1 MFLGNEQKVYILD
14 KVEGNPSQING
25 HPAWGVEW
33 DIASATATLMDV
45 PTNSFCAAGMHFPN
59 GSWATFGG
67 NAAVGPGGNVGSM
80 PNPGGLDALYDAT
93 YQDWDGRRAIRI
105 LNPCAS
111 GSAGTAQCQWF
122 DNTTFVG
129 MQKARCYIKLQS
141 GVPGQFATP
150 ADPFQAAEMVDHIRS
165 PWSNIPLSSPALLNL
180 YTLCVVIITASLA
193 IWGPQILSA
202 VIERAKEATSS
213 KQADESSDSKTDE
226 EKDKEEKKSEE
237 PTKNWKRKNQV
248 WDYGWEDVD
257 RPKNTDDD
265 DANMLFF
272 AINRSWGRN
281 SNIRDDHLW
290 VQINSRPLAELLRFE
305 FKHVEGLLEDKPGV
319 DARELYTGRE
329 RLAELAAKAPP
340 EEENKTE
347 DTTDKDN
354 KTDETKK
361 EEGTEP
367 TKDSETKD
375 ESEKKDTKD
384 EKKGDDRPRRDV
396 LSDEQ
401 TPAAPDLSKAEYDQ
415 ALRELKIVYD
425 FLVAEFQ
432 KVEARLEKLGADGMI
447 SWRLLWTFFKHGQ
460 RIETIHA
467 SSGEKVSF
475 ILENW
480 DYVTDDDNKMV
491 FEVRGRWLEWTG
503 YRFAEQRIT
512 RQVSEFSGLKKAA
525 QLPVRHLSD
534 ESLKALITRGRI
546 YNKYAGV
553 HHLNYNSNIIQM
565 TPMGPSK
572 TRAEGR
578 LMVDT
583 ASFRRINPNSDRWEY
598 DDPRYFSAEKAQ
610 NDGASPGSWRTTLDD
625 DDEDIALLP
634 PTLHGWSFVAKKW
647 GEILVEKLTPVPF
660 QPHIFNHLVLRDD
673 YKNLIRS
680 LVDAHAGKGDAA
692 LLTDVV
698 TGKGGGLVIVL
709 HGKPGTGKTLT
720 AEAVSEHLERPLY
733 TVSSGELGV
742 GASELET
749 KLRDTLDVATLW
761 KAVLLIDEADVFLE
775 ARSSHEL
782 QRNALVS
789 VFLRVLEY
797 HSGVLILTT
806 NRIRSFDDAFLSRFS
821 VALRYPDLDR
831 DSRKVLWSKFLVL
844 AGASV
849 EGNKSTSSPKTI
861 TLSITEG
868 ADAEGLATPR
878 HFSLTDVNKL
888 SLKNLNGRVIKQT
901 VRTAQALAVSAGEQ
915 LSMAHVETVLRISD
929 QFAEDWKELEFGDNP
944 GTESGQKNMYA

>member
-1 MFLGNEQKVYILD
+1 MAGRI
-14 KVEGNPSQING
+14 
-25 HPAWGVEW
+25 HP
-33 DIASATATLMDV
+33 
-45 PTNSFCAAGMHFPN
+45 
-59 GSWATFGG
+59 
-67 NAAVGPGGNVGSM
+67 
-80 PNPGGLDALYDAT
+80 
-93 YQDWDGRRAIRI
+93 
-105 LNPCAS
+105 
-111 GSAGTAQCQWF
+111 
-122 DNTTFVG
+122 
-129 MQKARCYIKLQS
+129 
-141 GVPGQFATP
+141 
-150 ADPFQAAEMVDHIRS
+150 
-165 PWSNIPLSSPALLNL
+165 PWTNIPLSSPALLNL

-193 IWGPQILSA
+193 IWGPHILSSI
-202 VIERAKEATSS
+202 IERAKEAVSS
-213 KQADESSDSKTDE
+213 SQESEKSDSKDDE
-226 EKDKEEKKSEE
+226 EKDNEEKKSDE
-237 PTKNWKRKNQV
+237 PEKKWKRKNQV
-248 WDYGWEDVD
+248 WEYGWEDVD
-257 RPKNTDDD
+257 RPKNTDED

-272 AINRSWGRN
+272 AINRSWGRS

-290 VQINSRPLAELLRFE
+290 IQINSLPLAELLRFE
-305 FKHVEGLLEDKPGV
+305 FKHVEGLLEDKPGI

-329 RLAELAAKAPP
+329 RLAELVAQAPP
-340 EEENKTE
+340 EEESKTE
-347 DTTDKDN
+347 DAADKDK
-354 KTDETKK
+354 KTDEIKK
-361 EEGTEP
+361 EEGTESDAKESKG
-367 TKDSETKD
+367 TD
-375 ESEKKDTKD
+375 ESDKKDTEKD
-384 EKKGDDRPRRDV
+384 EKKERRT
-396 LSDEQ
+396 
-401 TPAAPDLSKAEYDQ
+401 TPNMPDLSKAEYDQ
-415 ALRELKIVYD
+415 ALRELKVLHR
-425 FLVAEFQ
+425 FMVTEFE
-432 KVEARLEKLGADGMI
+432 KVDARLEKLKADGMI

-467 SSGEKVSF
+467 SSAEKVCF
-475 ILENW
+475 VLENW
-480 DYVTDDDNKMV
+480 DYVTDDEGKMV

-512 RQVSEFSGLKKAA
+512 RQVPEFSGLKKAA

-610 NDGASPGSWRTTLDD
+610 NDGASQASWRTTLDE

-647 GEILVEKLTPVPF
+647 GEILVEHLSPVPF
-660 QPHIFNHLVLRDD
+660 QPHIFNHLVLRED

-733 TVSSGELGV
+733 IVSSGELGV

-831 DSRKVLWSKFLVL
+831 DSRKVLWSKFLLL

-849 EGNKSTSSPKTI
+849 EGNKSTSSLKAI
-861 TLSITEG
+861 TSSATEG
-868 ADAEGLATPR
+868 MDTEGIVTPR
-878 HFSLTDVNKL
+878 HFSLTDINKL

-915 LSMAHVETVLRISD
+915 LSMSHVETVLKISD
-929 QFAEDWKELEFGDNP
+929 QFAEDWKELEFGENP
-944 GTESGQKNMYA
+944 GNESGQKNMYA

>member
-1 MFLGNEQKVYILD
+1 MADQMQ
-14 KVEGNPSQING
+14 P
-25 HPAWGVEW
+25 PW
-33 DIASATATLMDV
+33 
-45 PTNSFCAAGMHFPN
+45 TN
-59 GSWATFGG
+59 
-67 NAAVGPGGNVGSM
+67 V
-80 PNPGGLDALYDAT
+80 
-93 YQDWDGRRAIRI
+93 
-105 LNPCAS
+105 
-111 GSAGTAQCQWF
+111 
-122 DNTTFVG
+122 
-129 MQKARCYIKLQS
+129 
-141 GVPGQFATP
+141 
-150 ADPFQAAEMVDHIRS
+150 
-165 PWSNIPLSSPALLNL
+165 PLSSPALLNL
-180 YTLCVVIITASLA
+180 YTLCVVVITASLA
-193 IWGPQILSA
+193 IWGPHILSS
-202 VIERAKEATSS
+202 VIERAKEAVSS
-213 KQADESSDSKTDE
+213 NQESENSESKTDE
-226 EKDKEEKKSEE
+226 EKEKEEKKSDE
-237 PTKNWKRKNQV
+237 PEKRWKRKNQV
-248 WDYGWEDVD
+248 WEYGWEDVD
-257 RPKNTDDD
+257 RPKNTDED

-281 SNIRDDHLW
+281 SSVRDDHLW
-290 VQINSRPLAELLRFE
+290 IQVNSPPLAELLRFE
-305 FKHVEGLLEDKPGV
+305 FKHVEGLLEDKPGI

-329 RLAELAAKAPP
+329 RLAELVAQAPP

-347 DTTDKDN
+347 DATDKDE
-354 KTDETKK
+354 KTDEIKK
-361 EEGTEP
+361 EEGTESDAKES
-367 TKDSETKD
+367 KDTD
-375 ESEKKDTKD
+375 ESDKKDAEKDDTK
-384 EKKGDDRPRRDV
+384 EEDRPRRDV
-396 LSDEQ
+396 FSDEQ
-401 TPAAPDLSKAEYDQ
+401 TPNMPDLSKSEYDQ
-415 ALRELKIVYD
+415 ALRELKVLHN
-425 FLVAEFQ
+425 FMVSEFE
-432 KVEARLEKLGADGMI
+432 KVDARLEKLRADGMI

-467 SSGEKVSF
+467 SSAEKVCF
-475 ILENW
+475 VMENW
-480 DYVTDDDNKMV
+480 DYVTDDQDKMV

-512 RQVSEFSGLKKAA
+512 RQVPEFSGLKKAA

-553 HHLNYNSNIIQM
+553 HHLNYSSNIIQM
-565 TPMGPSK
+565 TPMGPAK

-610 NDGASPGSWRTTLDD
+610 NDGASQASWRTTLDED
-625 DDEDIALLP
+625 DDDIALLP

-647 GEILVEKLTPVPF
+647 GEILVEHLSPVPF
-660 QPHIFNHLVLRDD
+660 QPHIFNHLVLRED
-673 YKNLIRS
+673 YKSLIRS
-680 LVDAHAGKGDAA
+680 LVDAHAGRGDAA

-733 TVSSGELGV
+733 VVSSGELGV

-831 DSRKVLWSKFLVL
+831 DSRKVLWSKFLLL

-849 EGNKSTSSPKTI
+849 EGNKSTSSLKAI
-861 TLSITEG
+861 TSSATEG
-868 ADAEGLATPR
+868 MDTEGIATPR
-878 HFSLTDVNKL
+878 HFSLIDINKL

-915 LSMAHVETVLRISD
+915 LSMSHVETVLKISD
-929 QFAEDWKELEFGDNP
+929 QFAEDWKELEFGENP
-944 GTESGQKNMYA
+944 GNESGQKNMYA

>member
-1 MFLGNEQKVYILD
+1 
-14 KVEGNPSQING
+14 
-25 HPAWGVEW
+25 
-33 DIASATATLMDV
+33 
-45 PTNSFCAAGMHFPN
+45 
-59 GSWATFGG
+59 
-67 NAAVGPGGNVGSM
+67 
-80 PNPGGLDALYDAT
+80 
-93 YQDWDGRRAIRI
+93 
-105 LNPCAS
+105 
-111 GSAGTAQCQWF
+111 
-122 DNTTFVG
+122 
-129 MQKARCYIKLQS
+129 
-141 GVPGQFATP
+141 
-150 ADPFQAAEMVDHIRS
+150 
-165 PWSNIPLSSPALLNL
+165 
-180 YTLCVVIITASLA
+180 
-193 IWGPQILSA
+193 
-202 VIERAKEATSS
+202 
-213 KQADESSDSKTDE
+213 
-226 EKDKEEKKSEE
+226 
-237 PTKNWKRKNQV
+237 
-248 WDYGWEDVD
+248 
-257 RPKNTDDD
+257 
-265 DANMLFF
+265 MLFF

-281 SNIRDDHLW
+281 NSVRDDHLW
-290 VQINSRPLAELLRFE
+290 IQINSPPLAELLRFE
-305 FKHVEGLLEDKPGV
+305 FKHVEGLLEDKPGI

-329 RLAELAAKAPP
+329 RLAELVAQAPP
-340 EEENKTE
+340 EEEKKPE
-347 DTTDKDN
+347 DTTNKDE
-354 KTDETKK
+354 TTSSTKK
-361 EEGTEP
+361 EEGIEST
-367 TKDSETKD
+367 TK
-375 ESEKKDTKD
+375 ESESKDQLDKKDGEKDKTK
-384 EKKGDDRPRRDV
+384 EDDRPMRDV
-396 LSDEQ
+396 FSDEQ
-401 TPAAPDLSKAEYDQ
+401 TPNLPDLSKAEYDQ
-415 ALRELKIVYD
+415 ALRELKILHD
-425 FLVAEFQ
+425 FMITEFQ
-432 KVEARLEKLGADGMI
+432 KVEARLEKLRADGMI

-467 SSGEKVSF
+467 SSGEKVCF
-475 ILENW
+475 VMENW
-480 DYVTDDDNKMV
+480 DYITDDEGKMV

-512 RQVSEFSGLKKAA
+512 RQVPEFSGLKKAA

-534 ESLKALITRGRI
+534 ESLRALITRGRI
-546 YNKYAGV
+546 YKKYAGV

-565 TPMGPSK
+565 TPMGPAK

-610 NDGASPGSWRTTLDD
+610 NDGASSASWRTSLDD

-634 PTLHGWSFVAKKW
+634 PTLHGWSFIAKKW
-647 GEILVEKLTPVPF
+647 GEILVEHLSPVPF

-673 YKNLIRS
+673 YKSLIRS

-742 GASELET
+742 AASELET

-849 EGNKSTSSPKTI
+849 ESNKPTSSPKAI
-861 TLSITEG
+861 ASSALEG
-868 ADAEGLATPR
+868 TDAEGIITPH
-878 HFSLTDVNKL
+878 HFSLTDINKL

-915 LSMAHVETVLRISD
+915 ISMSHVETVLRISD

>member
-1 MFLGNEQKVYILD
+1 MAD
-14 KVEGNPSQING
+14 QIR
-25 HPAWGVEW
+25 P
-33 DIASATATLMDV
+33 
-45 PTNSFCAAGMHFPN
+45 
-59 GSWATFGG
+59 
-67 NAAVGPGGNVGSM
+67 
-80 PNPGGLDALYDAT
+80 
-93 YQDWDGRRAIRI
+93 
-105 LNPCAS
+105 
-111 GSAGTAQCQWF
+111 
-122 DNTTFVG
+122 
-129 MQKARCYIKLQS
+129 
-141 GVPGQFATP
+141 
-150 ADPFQAAEMVDHIRS
+150 

-193 IWGPQILSA
+193 IWGPQILSS
-202 VIERAKEATSS
+202 VVERAKDAVSS
-213 KQADESSDSKTDE
+213 KESEESADSKTDE
-226 EKDKEEKKSEE
+226 EKDKEEKKTDE
-237 PTKNWKRKNQV
+237 PEKKWKRKTQI

-257 RPKNTDDD
+257 RPKNTEDDD
-265 DANMLFF
+265 DAKMLFY

-281 SNIRDDHLW
+281 SSVRDDHLW
-290 VQINSRPLAELLRFE
+290 IQINSPQLAEFLRFE
-305 FKHVEGLLEDKPGV
+305 FKHVEGLLEDKPGI

-329 RLAELAAKAPP
+329 RLAELAAQAPP
-340 EEENKTE
+340 EEESKSE
-347 DTTDKDN
+347 DTANKDQETDDSKDQKEGNTESTPKDSDN
-354 KTDETKK
+354 KGESDK
-361 EEGTEP
+361 
-367 TKDSETKD
+367 KDSEKNETK
-375 ESEKKDTKD
+375 E
-384 EKKGDDRPRRDV
+384 DDRPLRDV

-401 TPAAPDLSKAEYDQ
+401 TPNVPDLTKAEYDQ
-415 ALRELKIVYD
+415 ALRELKILYD
-425 FLVAEFQ
+425 FLITEFQ
-432 KVEARLEKLGADGMI
+432 KVETRLEKLRQDGMI
-447 SWRLLWTFFKHGQ
+447 SWRLLWTLFKHGQ

-467 SSGEKVSF
+467 SSGEKICF
-475 ILENW
+475 IMDNW
-480 DYVTDDDNKMV
+480 DYISGDDDKMV

-503 YRFAEQRIT
+503 YRFAEQRIN
-512 RQVSEFSGLKKAA
+512 RQVAEFSGLKKAA
-525 QLPVRHLSD
+525 QLSVRKLSN
-534 ESLKALITRGRI
+534 ETLKALMTRGRI
-546 YNKYAGV
+546 YNKYSGV
-553 HHLNYNSNIIQM
+553 HHLNYSSNIIQM

-598 DDPRYFSAEKAQ
+598 DDPRYFSAERAQ
-610 NDGASPGSWRTTLDD
+610 NDGASSASWRTTLDD

-634 PTLHGWSFVAKKW
+634 PTLHGC
-647 GEILVEKLTPVPF
+647 PVPF

-673 YKNLIRS
+673 YKSLIRS

-742 GASELET
+742 DASELEM

-775 ARSSHEL
+775 ARSNHEL

-831 DSRKVLWSKFLVL
+831 ESRTVLWSKFLML

-849 EGNKSTSSPKTI
+849 EENKSASSLKTVTSNA
-861 TLSITEG
+861 TEG
-868 ADAEGLATPR
+868 MDTEGITTPC
-878 HFSLTDVNKL
+878 HFSLTDINKL
-888 SLKNLNGRVIKQT
+888 SLKELNGRVIKQT

-915 LSMAHVETVLRISD
+915 LSMSHVKTVLKISD

>member
-1 MFLGNEQKVYILD
+1 MAD
-14 KVEGNPSQING
+14 
-25 HPAWGVEW
+25 HTRTAW
-33 DIASATATLMDV
+33 S
-45 PTNSFCAAGMHFPN
+45 S
-59 GSWATFGG
+59 
-67 NAAVGPGGNVGSM
+67 
-80 PNPGGLDALYDAT
+80 
-93 YQDWDGRRAIRI
+93 
-105 LNPCAS
+105 
-111 GSAGTAQCQWF
+111 
-122 DNTTFVG
+122 
-129 MQKARCYIKLQS
+129 
-141 GVPGQFATP
+141 
-150 ADPFQAAEMVDHIRS
+150 
-165 PWSNIPLSSPALLNL
+165 IPLSSPVLLNL
-180 YTLCVVIITASLA
+180 YTLCVVVITASLA
-193 IWGPQILSA
+193 IWAPQILSS
-202 VIERAKEATSS
+202 VIERAKEAVSS
-213 KQADESSDSKTDE
+213 KQTDESGDSKTDE
-226 EKDKEEKKSEE
+226 DKDKEEKSDE
-237 PTKNWKRKNQV
+237 PTKKWKRKNQI

-265 DANMLFF
+265 DVDMLFF

-281 SNIRDDHLW
+281 SSIRDDHLW
-290 VQINSRPLAELLRFE
+290 IQINSPPLAELLRFE
-305 FKHVEGLLEDKPGV
+305 FKHVEGLLEDKPGI
-319 DARELYTGRE
+319 DARELFTGRE
-329 RLAELAAKAPP
+329 RLAELVAQAPP
-340 EEENKTE
+340 EEEKKTE
-347 DTTDKDN
+347 DSADKDK
-354 KTDETKK
+354 KTDENKNQK
-361 EEGTEP
+361 EEV
-367 TKDSETKD
+367 TKSTQESGGKD
-375 ESEKKDTKD
+375 ESDKDAKKDTEKD
-384 EKKGDDRPRRDV
+384 KAKEEDDRPTRDV
-396 LSDEQ
+396 FSDEQ
-401 TPAAPDLSKAEYDQ
+401 TPAVPDLSKVEYDQ
-415 ALRELKIVYD
+415 ALRELKILYD
-425 FLVAEFQ
+425 FMITEFQ
-432 KVEARLEKLGADGMI
+432 KVEARLEKLKADGMI

-467 SSGEKVSF
+467 SSAEKVCF
-475 ILENW
+475 IMDNW
-480 DYVTDDDNKMV
+480 DYVTDDEDKMV

-512 RQVSEFSGLKKAA
+512 RQVAEFSGLKKAA
-525 QLPVRHLSD
+525 HLPVRHLSD
-534 ESLKALITRGRI
+534 ESLKALTTRGRI

-553 HHLNYNSNIIQM
+553 HHLNYSSNIIQM

-598 DDPRYFSAEKAQ
+598 DDPRYFSAEKTQ
-610 NDGASPGSWRTTLDD
+610 NDGTSPATWRTTLDD
-625 DDEDIALLP
+625 NDEDIALLP

-647 GEILVEKLTPVPF
+647 GEILVEHLSPVPF
-660 QPHIFNHLVLRDD
+660 QSHIFDHLVLRDD

-680 LVDAHAGKGDAA
+680 LVDAHAGRGEAA

-742 GASELET
+742 GASELEP

-831 DSRKVLWSKFLVL
+831 DSRKVLWSKFLLL
-844 AGASV
+844 AGATV
-849 EGNKSTSSPKTI
+849 EGNKPTSSPKAI
-861 TLSITEG
+861 ASSVTEG
-868 ADAEGLATPR
+868 LDTEGIITPR
-878 HFSLTDVNKL
+878 HFSLTDINKL

-901 VRTAQALAVSAGEQ
+901 VRTAQALAVSAGEL
-915 LSMAHVETVLRISD
+915 LSMSHVETVIRISD

>member
-1 MFLGNEQKVYILD
+1 MADHARPPWY
-14 KVEGNPSQING
+14 
-25 HPAWGVEW
+25 
-33 DIASATATLMDV
+33 
-45 PTNSFCAAGMHFPN
+45 
-59 GSWATFGG
+59 
-67 NAAVGPGGNVGSM
+67 
-80 PNPGGLDALYDAT
+80 
-93 YQDWDGRRAIRI
+93 
-105 LNPCAS
+105 
-111 GSAGTAQCQWF
+111 
-122 DNTTFVG
+122 NT
-129 MQKARCYIKLQS
+129 
-141 GVPGQFATP
+141 
-150 ADPFQAAEMVDHIRS
+150 
-165 PWSNIPLSSPALLNL
+165 PLSSPVVLNL
-180 YTLCVVIITASLA
+180 YTLCVVIITATLA
-193 IWGPQILSA
+193 IWGPHILSA
-202 VIERAKEATSS
+202 VIERAKEAVSS
-213 KQADESSDSKTDE
+213 KTEDENTDSTTNE
-226 EKDKEEKKSEE
+226 EKDKEEKKSDE
-237 PTKNWKRKNQV
+237 PAKKWKRKNQV
-248 WDYGWEDVD
+248 WFIVRDYGWEDVD
-257 RPKNTDDD
+257 RPKNTDED

-281 SNIRDDHLW
+281 SDTRDDHLW
-290 VQINSRPLAELLRFE
+290 IQINSPPLAELLRFE
-305 FKHVEGLLEDKPGV
+305 FKHVEGLLEDKPGI

-329 RLAELAAKAPP
+329 RLAELAAQAPP
-340 EEENKTE
+340 EEESKEETPE
-347 DTTDKDN
+347 KDDKSEEKKD
-354 KTDETKK
+354 KK
-361 EEGTEP
+361 EEATQSA
-367 TKDSETKD
+367 TKDTEGEDQAS
-375 ESEKKDTKD
+375 KDTDNDKV
-384 EKKGDDRPRRDV
+384 KKEDDRPLRDV
-396 LSDEQ
+396 FSDDQ
-401 TPAAPDLSKAEYDQ
+401 SPNVPDLSKAEYDQ
-415 ALRELKIVYD
+415 ALRELNVLYEFMLTEFKKID
-425 FLVAEFQ
+425 T
-432 KVEARLEKLGADGMI
+432 RLEKLKVDGMI

-467 SSGEKVSF
+467 SSGEKVCF
-475 ILENW
+475 VMENW
-480 DYVTDDDNKMV
+480 AYTTDDESKMV

-503 YRFAEQRIT
+503 FRFAEQRII
-512 RQVSEFSGLKKAA
+512 RQVAEFTGLKKAA

-534 ESLKALITRGRI
+534 EMLKTLISMSYPYFVEYLLLTKTTPARGRI

-565 TPMGPSK
+565 TPMGPNK

-610 NDGASPGSWRTTLDD
+610 NDGAASASWRTTLED

-647 GEILVEKLTPVPF
+647 GEILVEHLSPVPF

-733 TVSSGELGV
+733 SVSSGELGV
-742 GASELET
+742 AASELET

-761 KAVLLIDEADVFLE
+761 KAVLLIDEVRADVFLE
-775 ARSSHEL
+775 ARSNHEL

-831 DSRKVLWSKFLVL
+831 ESRKVLWSKFLLL

-849 EGNKSTSSPKTI
+849 EGNKSTSSLKAIAP
-861 TLSITEG
+861 SVTEG
-868 ADAEGLATPR
+868 MDTEGISTPR
-878 HFSLTDVNKL
+878 HFSLTDINKL
-888 SLKNLNGRVIKQT
+888 SLKNLNGRVIKQS

-915 LSMAHVETVLRISD
+915 LSMSHVETVLRVSD
-929 QFAEDWKELEFGDNP
+929 QFAEDWKELEFGDTP
-944 GTESGQKNMYA
+944 GNESGQKNMYA

>member
-1 MFLGNEQKVYILD
+1 M
-14 KVEGNPSQING
+14 
-25 HPAWGVEW
+25 
-33 DIASATATLMDV
+33 
-45 PTNSFCAAGMHFPN
+45 
-59 GSWATFGG
+59 
-67 NAAVGPGGNVGSM
+67 
-80 PNPGGLDALYDAT
+80 
-93 YQDWDGRRAIRI
+93 
-105 LNPCAS
+105 
-111 GSAGTAQCQWF
+111 
-122 DNTTFVG
+122 
-129 MQKARCYIKLQS
+129 
-141 GVPGQFATP
+141 
-150 ADPFQAAEMVDHIRS
+150 ADHVRP
-165 PWSNIPLSSPALLNL
+165 PWSNIPLSSPVVLNL
-180 YTLCVVIITASLA
+180 YTLCVVIITASFA

-202 VIERAKEATSS
+202 VIERAKEAVASKKEDENTDSTS
-213 KQADESSDSKTDE
+213 DED
-226 EKDKEEKKSEE
+226 KDKEENKTDE
-237 PTKNWKRKNQV
+237 PTKKWKRKNQI

-257 RPKNTDDD
+257 RPKNTDED

-272 AINRSWGRN
+272 AINRSWGR
-281 SNIRDDHLW
+281 SSDIRDDHLW
-290 VQINSRPLAELLRFE
+290 VEINSPPLVELLRFE
-305 FKHVEGLLEDKPGV
+305 FKHVEGLLEDKPGI

-329 RLAELAAKAPP
+329 RLAELAAQAPP
-340 EEENKTE
+340 EEEG
-347 DTTDKDN
+347 
-354 KTDETKK
+354 K
-361 EEGTEP
+361 EETPE
-367 TKDSETKD
+367 KD
-375 ESEKKDTKD
+375 EKSEKPDEKKDEKEESTDESSKDD
-384 EKKGDDRPRRDV
+384 EKDKVKEEDRPLRDV
-396 LSDEQ
+396 FSDEQ
-401 TPAAPDLSKAEYDQ
+401 NPDVPDLSKAEYDQ
-415 ALRELKIVYD
+415 ALRELKLLY
-425 FLVAEFQ
+425 EFMVTEFK
-432 KVEARLEKLGADGMI
+432 KVETRLEKLKADGMI
-447 SWRLLWTFFKHGQ
+447 SWRLLWTFFRHGQ

-467 SSGEKVSF
+467 ASAEKVCF
-475 ILENW
+475 IMENW
-480 DYVTDDDNKMV
+480 SYTTDDENKMV

-503 YRFAEQRIT
+503 FRFAEQRIT
-512 RQVSEFSGLKKAA
+512 RQVAEFTGLKKAA

-534 ESLKALITRGRI
+534 ETLKALLTRGRI

-610 NDGASPGSWRTTLDD
+610 NDGAASASWRTTLDD

-647 GEILVEKLTPVPF
+647 GEILVEHLSPVPF

-673 YKNLIRS
+673 YKDLIRS
-680 LVDAHAGKGDAA
+680 LVDAHAGRGDAA

-733 TVSSGELGV
+733 SVSSGELGIA
-742 GASELET
+742 ASELEA

-775 ARSSHEL
+775 ARSNHEL

-831 DSRKVLWSKFLVL
+831 ESRKVLWSKFLLL

-849 EGNKSTSSPKTI
+849 EGNKSTSSLKAI
-861 TLSITEG
+861 TPSITDGMDTEG
-868 ADAEGLATPR
+868 MSTPR
-878 HFSLTDVNKL
+878 HFSLMDINKL
-888 SLKNLNGRVIKQT
+888 SLKPLNGRVIKQT

-915 LSMAHVETVLRISD
+915 LSMSHVETVLRISD

-944 GTESGQKNMYA
+944 GNESGQKNMYA

>member
-1 MFLGNEQKVYILD
+1 M
-14 KVEGNPSQING
+14 
-25 HPAWGVEW
+25 
-33 DIASATATLMDV
+33 
-45 PTNSFCAAGMHFPN
+45 
-59 GSWATFGG
+59 
-67 NAAVGPGGNVGSM
+67 
-80 PNPGGLDALYDAT
+80 
-93 YQDWDGRRAIRI
+93 
-105 LNPCAS
+105 
-111 GSAGTAQCQWF
+111 
-122 DNTTFVG
+122 
-129 MQKARCYIKLQS
+129 
-141 GVPGQFATP
+141 
-150 ADPFQAAEMVDHIRS
+150 ADHVRL
-165 PWSNIPLSSPALLNL
+165 PWSSIPLSSPALLNL
-180 YTLCVVIITASLA
+180 YTLCIVIITASLA
-193 IWGPQILSA
+193 IWGPQILSS
-202 VIERAKEATSS
+202 VVERAKEVVSS
-213 KQADESSDSKTDE
+213 NQSDESNDSKTDE
-226 EKDKEEKKSEE
+226 DKDKDEKKSDE
-237 PTKNWKRKNQV
+237 PTKKWKRKTQI

-265 DANMLFF
+265 DKDMLFF

-290 VQINSRPLAELLRFE
+290 IQINSPPLAELLRFE
-305 FKHVEGLLEDKPGV
+305 FKHVEGLLEDKPGI
-319 DARELYTGRE
+319 DARELYTGRD
-329 RLAELAAKAPP
+329 RLAELAAQAPP

-347 DTTDKDN
+347 EAANKDE
-354 KTDETKK
+354 KTDETKEEASTESTTK
-361 EEGTEP
+361 E
-367 TKDSETKD
+367 SENKD
-375 ESEKKDTKD
+375 ESDKKETKDTKD
-384 EKKGDDRPRRDV
+384 TKETKEEDDRPMRDV
-396 LSDEQ
+396 FSDEQ
-401 TPAAPDLSKAEYDQ
+401 TPNVPDLSKAEYDQ
-415 ALRELKIVYD
+415 ALRELKLLHD
-425 FLVAEFQ
+425 FMISEFQ
-432 KVEARLEKLGADGMI
+432 KVEARLEKLRADDMI

-467 SSGEKVSF
+467 SSREKVCF
-475 ILENW
+475 IMDNW

-503 YRFAEQRIT
+503 FRFAEQRIT

-565 TPMGPSK
+565 TPMGPAK

-610 NDGASPGSWRTTLDD
+610 NDGASSASWRTTLDD

-634 PTLHGWSFVAKKW
+634 PTLHGWSFIAKKW
-647 GEILVEKLTPVPF
+647 GEILVEHLSPVPF

-673 YKNLIRS
+673 YKSLIRS
-680 LVDAHAGKGDAA
+680 LVDAHAGKGEAA

-742 GASELET
+742 AAADLET

-821 VALRYPDLDR
+821 IALRYPDLDR

-849 EGNKSTSSPKTI
+849 ETNKSTSSPKAI
-861 TLSITEG
+861 TLSVMEG
-868 ADAEGLATPR
+868 TDAEGITTPR
-878 HFSLTDVNKL
+878 HFSLMDINKL

-915 LSMAHVETVLRISD
+915 LSMSHVETVLRISD